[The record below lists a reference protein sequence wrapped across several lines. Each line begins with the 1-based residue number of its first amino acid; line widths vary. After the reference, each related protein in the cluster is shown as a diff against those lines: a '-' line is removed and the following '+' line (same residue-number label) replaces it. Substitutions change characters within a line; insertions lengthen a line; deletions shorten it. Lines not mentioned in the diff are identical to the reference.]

1 MAINGFVEIVSFL
14 QTITEEKAMYSDRKK
29 FYKKIERERN
39 SKVIAYVTGDRP
51 GMETQIS
58 AEVPDIFLEH
68 LDAIGNVNKI
78 SLVLY
83 TCGGNTLAAWN
94 IVNLFKEFCNELE
107 VIVPNKCRSSGTLMA
122 LGANSII
129 MTKQA
134 TLGPIDPSI
143 IRPMSPIIPNTNPP
157 QQLSISVESVKGYL
171 SLLKEEFG
179 AKSDIAISAAY
190 TKLAEYIH
198 PLVLGDV
205 YRTQKQIQMLAE
217 KLLRMHSTDSETI
230 KDIVSFL
237 CSDSGSHDYTINR
250 TEARSL
256 GLKVE
261 SPSLETYNELKSWF
275 THVASELE
283 LKEAYDPAKIIGMKD
298 RVHYIFK
305 RCLIESVAYGQ
316 DAFISEGELIKNN
329 MNVNGTVQTF
339 IDSSICYEGWRH
351 F

>member
-1 MAINGFVEIVSFL
+1 
-14 QTITEEKAMYSDRKK
+14 MYSDRKK
-29 FYKKIERERN
+29 FYEKIEHERN

-51 GMETQIS
+51 GMEAQIGTD
-58 AEVPDIFLEH
+58 APDIFLEH
-68 LDAIGNVNKI
+68 LDAIGKVNRI

-94 IVNLFKEFCNELE
+94 IINLFREFCNELE

-143 IRPMSPIIPNTNPP
+143 TRAMSPVIPNTNPP
-157 QQLSISVESVKGYL
+157 QRLSISVESVKGYF
-171 SLLKEEFG
+171 SLLREEFG
-179 AKSDIAISAAY
+179 AKSDAALSAAY
-190 TKLAEYIH
+190 TKLSEYIH

-217 KLLRMHSTDSETI
+217 KMLHMHRTDRKAI
-230 KDIVSFL
+230 KNIVTFL

-256 GLKVE
+256 GLNVE
-261 SPSLETYNELKSWF
+261 SPSQETYNELKAWF
-275 THVASELE
+275 VDVANELE
-283 LKEAYDPAKIIGMKD
+283 LKNAYDPAKTIGTSNQ
-298 RVHYIFK
+298 VNYLFK
-305 RCLIESVAYGQ
+305 RCLIESIAYGQ
-316 DAFISEGELIKNN
+316 DAFVSDGTLIKNTIQ
-329 MNVNGTVQTF
+329 VNGTTR
-339 IDSSICYEGWRH
+339 ISIGNSLRYEGWRH

>member
-1 MAINGFVEIVSFL
+1 
-14 QTITEEKAMYSDRKK
+14 MYADRKR
-29 FYKKIERERN
+29 FYQKIEGERN

-51 GMETQIS
+51 GMGAQIG
-58 AEVPDIFLEH
+58 ADTPDIFLEH
-68 LDAIGNVNKI
+68 LDVIGKVDKI
-78 SLVLY
+78 SLIIY
-83 TCGGNTLAAWN
+83 TCGGDTLAAWN
-94 IVNLFKEFCNELE
+94 IINLFREFCNELE

-122 LGANSII
+122 LGANSIV

-143 IRPMSPIIPNTNPP
+143 TRSMSPIIPNSTPP
-157 QQLSISVESVKGYL
+157 QRLPISVESVKGYF

-179 AKSDIAISAAY
+179 ASSDAALSAAY

-217 KLLRMHSTDSETI
+217 KLLRMHNVEDQTI
-230 KDIVSFL
+230 KHIVSFL

-250 TEARSL
+250 SEARNL
-256 GLKVE
+256 GLSVE
-261 SPSLETYNELKSWF
+261 TPTQETYNELKAWF
-275 THVASELE
+275 MDVVNELE
-283 LKEAYDPAKIIGMKD
+283 LRNAYDPAKIIGADQKVD
-298 RVHYIFK
+298 YLFK

-316 DAFISEGELIKNN
+316 DAFISEGTLIKDTVV
-329 MNVNGTVQTF
+329 VNGTPRT
-339 IDSSICYEGWRH
+339 SIGNNLRYEGWRH

>member
-1 MAINGFVEIVSFL
+1 M
-14 QTITEEKAMYSDRKK
+14 EEPHMYADRKR
-29 FYKKIERERN
+29 FYQKIEGERN

-51 GMETQIS
+51 GMGAQIG
-58 AEVPDIFLEH
+58 ADTPDIFLEH
-68 LDAIGNVNKI
+68 LDVIGKVDKI
-78 SLVLY
+78 SLIIY
-83 TCGGNTLAAWN
+83 TCGGDTLAAWN
-94 IVNLFKEFCNELE
+94 IINLFREFCNELE

-122 LGANSII
+122 LGANSIV

-143 IRPMSPIIPNTNPP
+143 TRSMSPIIPNSTPP
-157 QQLSISVESVKGYL
+157 QRLPISVESVKGYF

-179 AKSDIAISAAY
+179 ASSDAALSAAY

-217 KLLRMHSTDSETI
+217 KLLRMHNVEDQTI
-230 KDIVSFL
+230 KHIVSFL

-250 TEARSL
+250 TEARNL
-256 GLKVE
+256 GLSVE
-261 SPSLETYNELKSWF
+261 TPTQETYNELKAWF
-275 THVASELE
+275 IDVVNELE
-283 LKEAYDPAKIIGMKD
+283 LRNAYDPAKIIGADQKVD
-298 RVHYIFK
+298 YLFK

-316 DAFISEGELIKNN
+316 DAFISEGTLIKYTVV
-329 MNVNGTVQTF
+329 VNGTPRT
-339 IDSSICYEGWRH
+339 SIGNNLRYEGWRH

>member
-1 MAINGFVEIVSFL
+1 
-14 QTITEEKAMYSDRKK
+14 MYADRKR
-29 FYKKIERERN
+29 FYQKIEGERN

-51 GMETQIS
+51 GMGAQIG
-58 AEVPDIFLEH
+58 ADTPDIFLEH
-68 LDAIGNVNKI
+68 LDVIGKVDKI
-78 SLVLY
+78 SLIIY
-83 TCGGNTLAAWN
+83 TCGGDTLAAWN
-94 IVNLFKEFCNELE
+94 IINLFREFCNELE

-122 LGANSII
+122 LGANSIV

-143 IRPMSPIIPNTNPP
+143 TRSMIPIIPNSTPP
-157 QQLSISVESVKGYL
+157 QRLPISVESVKGYF

-179 AKSDIAISAAY
+179 ASSDAALSAAY

-217 KLLRMHSTDSETI
+217 KLLRMHNVDDQTI
-230 KDIVSFL
+230 KHIVSFL

-250 TEARSL
+250 SEARNL
-256 GLKVE
+256 GLSVE
-261 SPSLETYNELKSWF
+261 TPTQETYNELKAWF
-275 THVASELE
+275 MDVVDELE
-283 LKEAYDPAKIIGMKD
+283 LRNAYDPAKIIGADQKVD
-298 RVHYIFK
+298 YLFK

-316 DAFISEGELIKNN
+316 DAFISEGTLIKDTVV
-329 MNVNGTVQTF
+329 VNGTPRT
-339 IDSSICYEGWRH
+339 SIGNNLRYEGWRH

>member
-1 MAINGFVEIVSFL
+1 
-14 QTITEEKAMYSDRKK
+14 MYPDRKK
-29 FYKKIERERN
+29 FYEKIEHERN

-51 GMETQIS
+51 GMGAQIG
-58 AEVPDIFLEH
+58 ADTPDIFLEH
-68 LDAIGNVNKI
+68 LDAIGKVDRI
-78 SLVLY
+78 SLILY
-83 TCGGNTLAAWN
+83 TCGGDTLAAWN
-94 IVNLFKEFCNELE
+94 IINLFREFCNELE

-143 IRPMSPIIPNTNPP
+143 TRAMSPVIPNTNPP
-157 QQLSISVESVKGYL
+157 QRLPISVESVKGYF

-179 AKSDIAISAAY
+179 AKSDAALSAAY
-190 TKLAEYIH
+190 TKLSEYIH

-217 KLLRMHSTDSETI
+217 KLLRMHDTDKKKI
-230 KDIVSFL
+230 KNIVSFL

-256 GLKVE
+256 GLNVE
-261 SPSLETYNELKSWF
+261 SPSQETYSELKAWF
-275 THVASELE
+275 IDVANELE
-283 LKEAYDPAKIIGMKD
+283 LKNAYDPAKVIGANN
-298 RVHYIFK
+298 RVNYLFK

-316 DAFISEGELIKNN
+316 DAFISEGTLVKDTV
-329 MNVNGTVQTF
+329 MVNGTART
-339 IDSSICYEGWRH
+339 SIGNSLRYEGWRH

>member
-1 MAINGFVEIVSFL
+1 
-14 QTITEEKAMYSDRKK
+14 MYSDRKK
-29 FYKKIERERN
+29 FYEKIEDERN

-51 GMETQIS
+51 GMGAQIG
-58 AEVPDIFLEH
+58 ADTPDIFLEH
-68 LDAIGNVNKI
+68 LDAIGKVDRI
-78 SLVLY
+78 SLILY
-83 TCGGNTLAAWN
+83 TCGGDTLAAWN
-94 IVNLFKEFCNELE
+94 IINLFREFCNELE

-143 IRPMSPIIPNTNPP
+143 TRAMSPVVPNTNPP
-157 QQLSISVESVKGYL
+157 QRLPISVESVKGYF

-179 AKSDIAISAAY
+179 AKSDVALSAAY
-190 TKLAEYIH
+190 TKLSEYIH

-217 KLLRMHSTDSETI
+217 KLLRMHDTDKKKI
-230 KDIVSFL
+230 KNIVSFL

-250 TEARSL
+250 TEARTL
-256 GLKVE
+256 GLNVE
-261 SPSLETYNELKSWF
+261 SPSQKTYNELKAWF
-275 THVASELE
+275 IDIANELE
-283 LKEAYDPAKIIGMKD
+283 LKNAYDPAKVIGANN
-298 RVHYIFK
+298 RVNYLFK

-316 DAFISEGELIKNN
+316 DAFISEGTLVKDTV
-329 MNVNGTVQTF
+329 MVNGTER
-339 IDSSICYEGWRH
+339 ISIGNSLFYEGWRH

>member
-1 MAINGFVEIVSFL
+1 
-14 QTITEEKAMYSDRKK
+14 MYADRKR
-29 FYKKIERERN
+29 FYQKIEGERN

-51 GMETQIS
+51 GMGAQIG
-58 AEVPDIFLEH
+58 ADTPDIFLEH
-68 LDAIGNVNKI
+68 LDVIGKVDKI
-78 SLVLY
+78 SLIIY
-83 TCGGNTLAAWN
+83 TCGGDTLAAWN
-94 IVNLFKEFCNELE
+94 IINLFREFCNELE

-122 LGANSII
+122 LGANSIV

-143 IRPMSPIIPNTNPP
+143 TRSMSPIIPNSTPP
-157 QQLSISVESVKGYL
+157 QRLPISVESVKGYF

-179 AKSDIAISAAY
+179 ASSDAALSAAY

-217 KLLRMHSTDSETI
+217 KLLRMHNVDDQTI
-230 KDIVSFL
+230 KHIVSFL

-250 TEARSL
+250 SEARNL
-256 GLKVE
+256 GLSVE
-261 SPSLETYNELKSWF
+261 TPTQETYNELKAWF
-275 THVASELE
+275 MDVVDELE
-283 LKEAYDPAKIIGMKD
+283 LRNAYDPAKIIGADQKVD
-298 RVHYIFK
+298 YLFK

-316 DAFISEGELIKNN
+316 DAFISEGTLIKDTVV
-329 MNVNGTVQTF
+329 VNGTPRT
-339 IDSSICYEGWRH
+339 SIGNNLRYEGWRH